1 MVAEDLLFWIVATDA
16 DTPSDAKLLCRRHAD
31 AMVVPRG
38 WTLDDRRQPT
48 PSLFQTRRYDTKA
61 SVQAAAQAAAL
72 AANPPSA
79 RRQMRRVGR
88 QAVEQLQIDGTGP
101 TERPTAAQLAAL
113 DDTPADIDHPD
124 DISEVDE
131 VARVEAVDDAD
142 HTDNTDDTDDT
153 DGEPVTDGTNFGA
166 WRPEFD
172 TDDDLDG
179 LLESKSPLL
188 ARAFRGTA
196 RQR

>member
-1 MVAEDLLFWIVATDA
+1 MYGMVAEDLLFWIVATDA

-61 SVQAAAQAAAL
+61 SVQATVQAAAL
-72 AANPPSA
+72 AANPLSA
-79 RRQMRRVGR
+79 RRQMRRVGG

-101 TERPTAAQLAAL
+101 TVRPSPEQIAAIDRADEADKIDEGPGL
-113 DDTPADIDHPD
+113 DH
-124 DISEVDE
+124 VQ
-131 VARVEAVDDAD
+131 
-142 HTDNTDDTDDT
+142 
-153 DGEPVTDGTNFGA
+153 DGTNFSA

-179 LLESKSPLL
+179 LLQTNSPLL

>member
-31 AMVVPRG
+31 AMVVPGG

-48 PSLFQTRRYDTKA
+48 PRLFQTRRYDTKA
-61 SVQAAAQAAAL
+61 SVQATVQAAAL
-72 AANPPSA
+72 AANSPSV
-79 RRQMRRVGR
+79 RRQMRRVGG

-101 TERPTAAQLAAL
+101 TVRPTPEQIAAI
-113 DDTPADIDHPD
+113 DKAD
-124 DISEVDE
+124 EVDE
-131 VARVEAVDDAD
+131 VDEFDKAADVAEVAEVDDEGPGHD
-142 HTDNTDDTDDT
+142 H
-153 DGEPVTDGTNFGA
+153 VQVGTNFSA

-179 LLESKSPLL
+179 LLQTKSPLL

>member
-1 MVAEDLLFWIVATDA
+1 MYGMVAEDLLFWIVATDA

-61 SVQAAAQAAAL
+61 SVQATVQAAAL
-72 AANPPSA
+72 AANPPSV
-79 RRQMRRVGR
+79 RRQMRRMGG
-88 QAVEQLQIDGTGP
+88 QAVEQPQIDGTGP
-101 TERPTAAQLAAL
+101 TVRPSPEQIAAI
-113 DDTPADIDHPD
+113 DRAD
-124 DISEVDE
+124 EVDE
-131 VARVEAVDDAD
+131 VDEVDEAPVLD
-142 HTDNTDDTDDT
+142 H
-153 DGEPVTDGTNFGA
+153 VQDGTNFSA

-179 LLESKSPLL
+179 LLQTKSPLL

>member
-1 MVAEDLLFWIVATDA
+1 MVAEDLLFWIVATGA

-48 PSLFQTRRYDTKA
+48 PSLFQTRRYDTKTSLQA
-61 SVQAAAQAAAL
+61 SVHAAAL
-72 AANPPSA
+72 AANPPSV
-79 RRQMRRVGR
+79 RHQLRRVGR

-101 TERPTAAQLAAL
+101 TVRPSPEQLAAL
-113 DDTPADIDHPD
+113 DETAVELVAKFDRPYPHPQLGDETAPLDDLAHQTDVADEPPLDH
-124 DISEVDE
+124 
-131 VARVEAVDDAD
+131 VEDV
-142 HTDNTDDTDDT
+142 
-153 DGEPVTDGTNFGA
+153 TNFSA

-179 LLESKSPLL
+179 LLKTTSPLL

>member
-16 DTPSDAKLLCRRHAD
+16 DTPADAKLLCRRHAD

-61 SVQAAAQAAAL
+61 SVRTTMHAAAL
-72 AANPPSA
+72 AANSPSV
-79 RRQMRRVGR
+79 RRQMRRVGS

-101 TERPTAAQLAAL
+101 TARPSPEQLAAL
-113 DDTPADIDHPD
+113 VEAAVGVDRRPD
-124 DISEVDE
+124 DISHISD
-131 VARVEAVDDAD
+131 VAHVAEIAHADDVVAD
-142 HTDNTDDTDDT
+142 PVADD
-153 DGEPVTDGTNFGA
+153 TNFGT

-172 TDDDLDG
+172 IDDDLDG
-179 LLESKSPLL
+179 LLETKSPLL

>member
-16 DTPSDAKLLCRRHAD
+16 DTPADAKLLCRRHAD

-61 SVQAAAQAAAL
+61 SVQAAVQAAAL
-72 AANPPSA
+72 AANPPSV

-101 TERPTAAQLAAL
+101 TARPTPAQLAAL
-113 DDTPADIDHPD
+113 DDTPADIYHLD
-124 DISEVDE
+124 DISDVEE
-131 VARVEAVDDAD
+131 VARVEAVA
-142 HTDNTDDTDDT
+142 HADDTDD
-153 DGEPVTDGTNFGA
+153 EPVEDGTNFGA